1 MSLLYHTDFLHPNHY
16 TSPCSLDVIQDCIEE
31 SCYELDIDYS
41 YEDTCFEYKCRY
53 YYKYRIVGISINLF
67 HYKDKY
73 LIEIQDVCGDGFGY
87 VKIVSLLR
95 YSFQEKGLIQT
106 HYGPYVDIE
115 EPLSTLEITTDYIR
129 SLIDT
134 CLTASYSVQVESI
147 HVLATISEH
156 HESRQAMI
164 QPYVV
169 QQLLTLIQ
177 VEDIFLSRCVV
188 SILVNLLYSVESDF
202 VAHLLKEWGV
212 KGLLDPIQK
221 KTLLPIVKREC
232 TIISAFIE

>member
-1 MSLLYHTDFLHPNHY
+1 MSLLYHTHFLHPNHY
-16 TSPCSLDVIQDCIEE
+16 VSHVSLATIQDCIEE

-41 YEDTCFEYKCRY
+41 YDPIEFEYKCRY
-53 YYKYRIVGISINLF
+53 YYKYRIVGISIHLF

-73 LIEIQDVCGDGFGY
+73 IIELQDVCGDGFGY

-106 HYGPYVDIE
+106 NYTPYVDV
-115 EPLSTLEITTDYIR
+115 EPHTSLEITTDYIR

-156 HESRQAMI
+156 HESRQALI

-169 QQLLTLIQ
+169 QKLMTMIQLN
-177 VEDIFLSRCVV
+177 DMFLSRCVV
-188 SILVNLLYSVESDF
+188 SILVNLLYSVESEF
-202 VAHLLKEWGV
+202 VAHLLKEMGL
-212 KGLLDPIQK
+212 KGLLEPIK
-221 KTLLPIVKREC
+221 KTTSLPIVKREC